1 MSIDSEAYQ
10 RIRGQ
15 VTFLLSVIELL
26 ANSIDRDSAAA
37 RTARRAVGLARTVIA
52 SAETAADTYAAM
64 IAELDALQQQ
74 IERLKSEGRPPSNLE
89 WEALRADMESA
100 SAQIAAAVATDP
112 AMTAG
117 D

>member
-1 MSIDSEAYQ
+1 MNLEPESYQ

-37 RTARRAVGLARTVIA
+37 RTARRAVELARTVIA
-52 SAETAADTYAAM
+52 TAETAAESYAAM
-64 IAELDALQQQ
+64 VSELDALQQK
-74 IERLKSEGRPPSNLE
+74 IERLKSEARPPSNLE
-89 WEALRADMESA
+89 WEALRADLENA
-100 SAQIAAAVATDP
+100 SAQIAAAVASDP
-112 AMTAG
+112 AIAAG